1 MFTKKLEIVKNTVN
15 LPNRTEN
22 EKLPSINRIISEDK
36 RCAGKI
42 PTYGGK
48 NKTGLLTEKKRAY
61 SMTGYT
67 FLANNCFK
75 FVTLT

>member
-42 PTYGGK
+42 PIYGGK

>member
-1 MFTKKLEIVKNTVN
+1 MKNTVN

-42 PTYGGK
+42 PIYGGK

-61 SMTGYT
+61 STGMTGYT